1 MKQKH
6 VLGLCLLAFFVDAC
20 GDNMSPQNEVANG
33 PNASSTADAPVED
46 NTSTVDPYSLN
57 EEALTQLT
65 REAFT
70 FAYPL
75 VEQYRMLVALT
86 NPQSPAFGADFN
98 HFSADRAL
106 HGPETT
112 FIIRPNADTLYS
124 GIFLDLRTEPMVI
137 GVPEMEDSRYY
148 SVQLIDSH
156 THNFGYIGTRTTGNG
171 GGKFM
176 IAGPN
181 WRGETPEGIT
191 QVIRTETYVPAA
203 LIRIEVKDEA
213 DLQRV
218 HVLQDAFL
226 VTPLSQFLGSETPA
240 SAPPLPWVA
249 PIGQGDEGNP
259 DFIKVLSLVHD
270 HLIEAHPTEA
280 TLFERYLALEP
291 LLDDPAKREIIRAA
305 AELQYQA
312 IRNEQDSLGKMV
324 NGWRLTSAVF
334 GNRKHMQGKYLM
346 RAAATY
352 FGLWGNDLEEAY
364 YPTAMLDANGEP
376 LDASKH
382 DYVLHFTADQLPKAK
397 GFWSLTM
404 YNEAQLMHANEINRY
419 VVGDRS
425 QDLQYGEDGSL
436 TIYLQHQNP
445 GADAK
450 TRNAFL
456 TAMRGRGAASN
467 WLPTNNGP
475 FTLTMRMY
483 IPEDTSY
490 QPPALQTAD

>member
-1 MKQKH
+1 MRHQYISA
-6 VLGLCLLAFFVDAC
+6 LCLFAMFVGACSDSTSQRDDAVS
-20 GDNMSPQNEVANG
+20 MSDE
-33 PNASSTADAPVED
+33 T
-46 NTSTVDPYSLN
+46 
-57 EEALTQLT
+57 LTQLA

-86 NPQSPAFGADFN
+86 NPQSPVFSADFN
-98 HFSADRAL
+98 HFSAERSL

-112 FIIRPNADTLYS
+112 FIIRPNADTLYG

-156 THNFGYIGTRTTGNG
+156 THNFGYIGTRTTGNRAG
-171 GGKFM
+171 QFM
-176 IAGPN
+176 ISGPN
-181 WRGETPEGIT
+181 WRGETPDGIT
-191 QVIRTETYVPAA
+191 QVIRTESYVPAG
-203 LIRIEVKDEA
+203 LIRIEVKGED

-218 HVLQDAFL
+218 HTLQDAFA
-226 VTPLSQFLGSETPA
+226 VTPLSEFLGSETPA
-240 SAPPLPWVA
+240 SAPPLSWLA
-249 PIGQGDEGNP
+249 PIGQRDEWNP
-259 DFIKVLSLVHD
+259 DFIKVLRFIHD
-270 HLIEAHPTEA
+270 DLIEAHPTETA
-280 TLFERYLALEP
+280 LFERYQSLEP

-305 AELQYQA
+305 AKQQYQA
-312 IRNEQDSLGKMV
+312 IESEQDQLGKMV
-324 NGWRLTSAVF
+324 NGWRLTSAIF
-334 GNRKHMQGKYLM
+334 GNREQMQGKYQM

-364 YPTAMLDANGEP
+364 YPTAMRDANDEP

-382 DYVLHFTADQLPKAK
+382 NYVLHFTADQLPKVK

-404 YNEAQLMHANEINRY
+404 YNEAQLMHANELNRY
-419 VVGDRS
+419 GVGDRS
-425 QDLQYGEDGSL
+425 DHLQYGEDGSL
-436 TIYLQHQNP
+436 TIYLQHENP
-445 GADAK
+445 SADK
-450 TRNAFL
+450 
-456 TAMRGRGAASN
+456 ASN

-490 QPPALQTAD
+490 QPPALQAAD